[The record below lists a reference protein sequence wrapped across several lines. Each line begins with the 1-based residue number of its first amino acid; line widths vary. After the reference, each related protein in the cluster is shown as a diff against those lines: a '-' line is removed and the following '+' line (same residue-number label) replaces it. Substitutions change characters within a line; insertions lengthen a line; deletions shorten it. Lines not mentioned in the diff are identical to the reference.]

1 MRKEMIFMRTY
12 YVRFSLSNGYCGCR
26 REDYVKHIVE
36 NDDISQ
42 SAIDEHIQEWFENEM
57 YEYLET
63 YEYVATGWGED
74 WESEE
79 DREAYYQGEYCNWE
93 YITEEEYHEGRRNNG
108 EEE

>member
-1 MRKEMIFMRTY
+1 MRTY
-12 YVRFSLSNGYCGCR
+12 YIHFSFSNGYCGCDE
-26 REDYVKHIVE
+26 EDYICRTIA

-42 SAIDEHIQEWFENEM
+42 QAIDDSIQEEFEDKM
-57 YEYLET
+57 YEYLEE
-63 YEYVATGWGED
+63 YEYIATGWGED

-79 DREAYYQGEYCNWE
+79 DREEYYQGGYCGWE

>member
-1 MRKEMIFMRTY
+1 MRTY
-12 YVRFSLSNGYCGCR
+12 YVRFSFSNGYCGCDE
-26 REDYVKHIVE
+26 EDYICRTVA

-42 SAIDEHIQEWFENEM
+42 SEVDNSVQREFEDEM
-57 YEYLET
+57 YEYLEN
-63 YEYVATGWGED
+63 YESAATGGWDED

-79 DREAYYQGEYCNWE
+79 EKEEYYQGEYCNWE

>member
-1 MRKEMIFMRTY
+1 MRTY
-12 YVRFSLSNGYCGCR
+12 YVRFSFSNGYCGCD
-26 REDYVKHIVE
+26 REDYICRMAI
-36 NDDISQ
+36 DDISQ
-42 SAIDEHIQEWFENEM
+42 SEVDDLIQEEFETEM

-79 DREAYYQGEYCNWE
+79 DREEYYQGEYCNWE